1 MALFFYEQRLITVI
15 KYYIAKSN
23 PATGRRLAAKIMDI
37 QSGKKK
43 NRLTLY
49 IGIALVLGI
58 ALGFIFNKT
67 YVGEENSRIANAD
80 TQAKHLLEKMK
91 AFEMP
96 KDSVAFAALSEQQKK
111 ITEQKKAV
119 EQNLLN
125 TEDETA
131 ALANIKLLGDS
142 LKSINTLL
150 TAQTDTA
157 STAYKSLQKQK
168 DLVAVQKSDTIKAR
182 DKKLEW
188 FTILADIFLRLIKM
202 IVAPLVFTTLVV
214 GVAKLGDIK
223 AVGRIG
229 GKTMLWFLSASL
241 VSLLLGMLLVNI
253 FEPGTRMNLPLPDS
267 TVNTGID
274 KAAMTVKD
282 FFYHVFPASVVD
294 AMAKNE
300 ILQIVV
306 FSLFFGVAAA
316 ALGDIAKPVVKA
328 LDAVAHIILRITSY
342 VMSGFAP
349 LAVFGAMTAIIA
361 KQGIGI
367 LKTYSIFIGEFYFGL
382 LLLWI
387 LLALAG
393 FLFIKKRVFNLLRR
407 MEEPIMLAFSTAS
420 SEAAF
425 PKTMLELERF
435 GCKDKIVSFVL
446 PLGYSFNLDGSM
458 MYMTFASL
466 FIAQSYGM
474 HIPFATQITMLLV
487 LMLTSKGIAGVPRAS
502 LVVIAGT
509 LATFNIPEAG
519 IALLLGIDPLL
530 DMGRSA
536 TNVVG
541 NSIATAVVSK
551 WEGEL
556 SHGHHHEHHGHK
568 HHGH

>member
-1 MALFFYEQRLITVI
+1 MGTQP
-15 KYYIAKSN
+15 S
-23 PATGRRLAAKIMDI
+23 
-37 QSGKKK
+37 KK
-43 NRLTLY
+43 NRLTFY
-49 IGIALVLGI
+49 IAIALIAGVIGGFLLNKSYVGKENEAI
-58 ALGFIFNKT
+58 ALAELRMTQLQVAMKPYELVKDSIG
-67 YVGEENSRIANAD
+67 YSRLVVVQKNILVQKKRVAS
-80 TQAKHLLEKMK
+80 QLLESGDRSKTL
-91 AFEMP
+91 
-96 KDSVAFAALSEQQKK
+96 DS
-111 ITEQKKAV
+111 
-119 EQNLLN
+119 
-125 TEDETA
+125 
-131 ALANIKLLGDS
+131 IKVYSDS
-142 LKSINTLL
+142 LNSVNAKL
-150 TAQTDTA
+150 AFF
-157 STAYKSLQKQK
+157 
-168 DLVAVQKSDTIKAR
+168 SDTSNAIYQELKMQRESMGIHKSESSKQR
-182 DKKLEW
+182 DKKLDW

-214 GVAKLGDIK
+214 GVAKLGDIS

-229 GKTMLWFLSASL
+229 GKTLLWFISASL
-241 VSLLLGMLLVNI
+241 MSLLLGMLLVN
-253 FEPGTRMNLPLPDS
+253 FFKPGITMHLTLPEVS
-267 TVNTGID
+267 AGTGID
-274 KAAMTVKD
+274 KAALTIKD
-282 FFYHVFPASVVD
+282 FFYHVFPSSFID

-306 FSLFFGVAAA
+306 FALFFGVAAA
-316 ALGDIAKPVVKA
+316 AIGDFAKPVVHA
-328 LDAVAHIILRITSY
+328 LEVVAQIILKVTGY
-342 VMSGFAP
+342 VMNFAP

-382 LLLWI
+382 LLLWV
-387 LLALAG
+387 LLILAG
-393 FLFIKKRVFNLLRR
+393 SFFLGKRVVNLIIR
-407 MEEPIMLAFSTAS
+407 MKEPILLAFSTSS
-420 SEAAF
+420 SESAF
-425 PKTMLELERF
+425 PKTMQELEKF
-435 GCKDKIVSFVL
+435 GCKNKIVSFVL

-474 HIPFATQITMLLV
+474 DIPLATQLTMLLV

-541 NSIATAVVSK
+541 NSVATAVVSK

-556 SHGHHHEHHGHK
+556 TAGEK
-568 HHGH
+568 EVFE

>member
-1 MALFFYEQRLITVI
+1 MEI
-15 KYYIAKSN
+15 KPNK
-23 PATGRRLAAKIMDI
+23 P
-37 QSGKKK
+37 

-49 IGIALVLGI
+49 IGIALVAGI
-58 ALGFIFNKT
+58 IAGFILNKF
-67 YVGEENSRIANAD
+67 YVGTENAKIANSEVQSKILND
-80 TQAKHLLEKMK
+80 KMK
-91 AFEMP
+91 PYELIE
-96 KDSVAFAALSEQQKK
+96 DSVAFN
-111 ITEQKKAV
+111 
-119 EQNLLN
+119 NLLTLQKSITLQKN
-125 TEDETA
+125 
-131 ALANIKLLGDS
+131 KLENGLLDSNSPTGSITGIRLLSDS
-142 LKSINTLL
+142 LKAINIQVGMLS
-150 TAQTDTA
+150 DTGNV
-157 STAYKSLQKQK
+157 AYKALQEQRT
-168 DLVAVQKSDTIKAR
+168 LIGVQKNDNLKAR
-182 DKKLEW
+182 DKKLDW

-214 GVAKLGDIK
+214 GVAKLGDIN

-229 GKTMLWFLSASL
+229 GKTLLWFISASL
-241 VSLLLGMLLVNI
+241 MSLLLGMVLVNV
-253 FEPGTRMNLPLPDS
+253 FQPGVAMQLTLPDS
-267 TVNTGID
+267 STSTGID
-274 KAAMTVKD
+274 KAALTIKD
-282 FFYHVFPASVVD
+282 FFYHVFPASVID

-306 FSLFFGVAAA
+306 FALFFGVAAA
-316 ALGDIAKPVVKA
+316 AIGDFAKPVVHA
-328 LDAVAHIILRITSY
+328 MDVMAHIILKVTGY
-342 VMSGFAP
+342 VMNFAP
-349 LAVFGAMTAIIA
+349 LAVFGAMSAIIA
-361 KQGIGI
+361 KQGLGI

-382 LLLWI
+382 LVLWI
-387 LLALAG
+387 VLIVAG
-393 FLFIKKRVFNLLRR
+393 TLFVGRRIVTLIKR
-407 MEEPIMLAFSTAS
+407 MKEPILLAFSTSS

-474 HIPFATQITMLLV
+474 QIPLPTQLTMLLV

-556 SHGHHHEHHGHK
+556 GDGEK
-568 HHGH
+568 N

>member
-1 MALFFYEQRLITVI
+1 MHQE
-15 KYYIAKSN
+15 KS
-23 PATGRRLAAKIMDI
+23 
-37 QSGKKK
+37 KK

-49 IGIALVLGI
+49 IGIALVIGI
-58 ALGFIFNKT
+58 ATGFILNKQ
-67 YVGEENSRIANAD
+67 YVGTENTRIMNAES
-80 TQAKHLLEKMK
+80 QQKLLRDKMK
-91 AFEMP
+91 VFEVP
-96 KDSVAFAALSEQQKK
+96 KDSVAYAELTKLKDGVTAK
-111 ITEQKKAV
+111 KKAAEKAILDNSTNTKGV
-119 EQNLLN
+119 DELLAYTDSIKNLN
-125 TEDETA
+125 NRI
-131 ALANIKLLGDS
+131 ALLL
-142 LKSINTLL
+142 
-150 TAQTDTA
+150 DTSGA
-157 STAYKSLQKQK
+157 AYKTLIKEK
-168 DLVAVQKSDTIKAR
+168 ELVDVQKSESLKAR

-188 FTILADIFLRLIKM
+188 FSLLADIFIRLIKM

-229 GKTMLWFLSASL
+229 GKTLLWFISASL
-241 VSLLLGMLLVNI
+241 MSLLLGMLLVN
-253 FEPGTRMNLPLPDS
+253 FFQPGSSMHLPLPDS
-267 TVNTGID
+267 VANLGID
-274 KAAMTVKD
+274 KAALTVKD
-282 FFYHVFPASVVD
+282 FFYHVFPASFVD

-316 ALGDIAKPVVKA
+316 ALGHITAPVIKA
-328 LDAVAHIILRITSY
+328 LDAVAHVILKVTGY
-342 VMSGFAP
+342 VMNFAP
-349 LAVFGAMTAIIA
+349 VAVFGAMTAVIA
-361 KQGIGI
+361 KQGLGI
-367 LKTYSIFIGEFYFGL
+367 LKTYSIFIGEFYLGL
-382 LLLWI
+382 ALLWI
-387 LLALAG
+387 ILIFAG
-393 FLFIKKRVFNLLRR
+393 SLFIKKRVFTLLQRIK
-407 MEEPIMLAFSTAS
+407 EPILLAFSTSS

-425 PKTMLELERF
+425 PKTMMELERF

-458 MYMTFASL
+458 MYMTFASI
-466 FIAQSYGM
+466 FIAQSFGI
-474 HIPFATQITMLLV
+474 HLDFATQISMLLV

-519 IALLLGIDPLL
+519 IALLIGIDPLL

-556 SHGHHHEHHGHK
+556 EHTH
-568 HHGH
+568 